1 MNPAPTKTESLTS
14 RASWLTLA
22 KTIGFVFSIA
32 LPLLVARRMDPDQV
46 GVYKQV
52 FLIVNTAVVVLPLA
66 FSMSAFYFLPREP
79 ENRREAVLNIL
90 LVLTSIGLLGCA
102 VVWLYPSILT
112 AIFYK
117 ADVAQYSPLIG
128 LTLLLW
134 IVGQFLDTAP
144 VANEEIRSATVLI
157 IAMQAARALLLAG
170 AAIIFA
176 TVRSLICAAIIF
188 GSVQSL
194 VLIWYL
200 ESRFP
205 GFWHSFNWSM
215 LRRQVSYAIP
225 LGAAA
230 TLLTFQSDLHN
241 YFISN
246 RFTPAM
252 FAVYSFGTLQIP
264 LMGLLQEATNTV
276 LITKIS
282 LLQQQEKTGEIILLT
297 ARAARKLAAV
307 YFPVYAVLLVSA
319 SWR

>member
-1 MNPAPTKTESLTS
+1 
-14 RASWLTLA
+14 
-22 KTIGFVFSIA
+22 
-32 LPLLVARRMDPDQV
+32 
-46 GVYKQV
+46 
-52 FLIVNTAVVVLPLA
+52 
-66 FSMSAFYFLPREP
+66 
-79 ENRREAVLNIL
+79 
-90 LVLTSIGLLGCA
+90 
-102 VVWLYPSILT
+102 
-112 AIFYK
+112 
-117 ADVAQYSPLIG
+117 
-128 LTLLLW
+128 LLLW

-157 IAMQAARALLLAG
+157 IAMQATRALLLAG

-282 LLQQQEKTGEIILLT
+282 LLQQQEKTGE
-297 ARAARKLAAV
+297 
-307 YFPVYAVLLVSA
+307 
-319 SWR
+319 